1 MVKVERVLGTPAP
14 AMVADYLKYAALVE
28 LDALTRYVHLHTPGI
43 MARSTPTKQ
52 RPSIL
57 CSAKKILE
65 LKNLPKDERV
75 SWITWRNDLTFLAKQ
90 VLSRLIA
97 TTSERL
103 SNRYVSLPCDW

>member
-43 MARSTPTKQ
+43 MASSTPTKQ
-52 RPSIL
+52 PSIL

-65 LKNLPKDERV
+65 LKNLTKDERV
-75 SWITWRNDLTFLAKQ
+75 S
-90 VLSRLIA
+90 
-97 TTSERL
+97 
-103 SNRYVSLPCDW
+103 